1 MSAVVKAV
9 KSAVNTVVDAVDK
22 YVVEPI
28 KNDPLTFLATV
39 AGAAIAG
46 PGAFGMA
53 GMGYGAVGMGVGAG
67 LGNTAAGLAQG
78 EDFDTAIK
86 GGAIAG
92 LTTWAGVEGS
102 QYLKGTPTPGSEAAA
117 LQKGISGTADSF
129 GNAATQSVGDIFTSA
144 AKESANLVDDAAAGS
159 ANLGNPATSWS
170 QSVARAGSEVADDS
184 LSNSLNTLDDGFNAA
199 GNPNPSGMPNA
210 SLQGPGNA
218 PTDMYG
224 NQNPNFT
231 SSSASPGVGK
241 DVTGGVYSSSANP
254 SVNASAASS
263 SAPTI
268 AQTNADV
275 LKSNIMEYGTGDIS
289 PGSFNSPTPAPT
301 PTMWDKATGYAGD
314 AWKWAKDNPAYSIP
328 LALTGASLIG
338 GAMQDDPPS
347 GGGNNDQIGDSSFY
361 EPMRL
366 YDYNRTQ
373 KNYGDDLYTYGQTG
387 GEHQFFTPSV
397 YTPINFATGGS
408 VSPDNYGYY
417 TYGNIPPTMKGFAQG
432 GLSALAKGGNFDGRS
447 DDIPAVLSD
456 GEFVI
461 DAETVALLGNGSSK
475 AGANR
480 LEEMRQSVRKQKGGA
495 LSRGQFSP
503 DAKSPLAY
511 LKSSKR
517 SRG

>member
-9 KSAVNTVVDAVDK
+9 QSVVNTVVDAVDK

-53 GMGYGAVGMGVGAG
+53 GMGYGSIGMGVGAG

-102 QYLKGTPTPGSEAAA
+102 QYLKGTSAPPIEDRA
-117 LQKGISGTADSF
+117 LSNAFKGID
-129 GNAATQSVGDIFTSA
+129 NAATQSVDDIFTSA
-144 AKESANLVDDAAAGS
+144 AKESVKLADDAAAGS
-159 ANLGNPATSWS
+159 ANLSTPANSWS

-199 GNPNPSGMPNA
+199 GNPKPTGMPDA

-218 PTDMYG
+218 PTDLYG
-224 NQNPNFT
+224 NKNPDFT

-254 SVNASAASS
+254 AMDASAASGTLKT
-263 SAPTI
+263 PTL
-268 AQTNADV
+268 AETNASV
-275 LKSNIMEYGTGDIS
+275 LKSPSIEYGTGDTS
-289 PGSFNSPTPAPT
+289 YGSYNAPT
-301 PTMWDKATGYAGD
+301 PSPELSTWDKAMGYGSD
-314 AWKWAKDNPAYSIP
+314 AWKWAKDNPAYSVP

-417 TYGNIPPTMKGFAQG
+417 TYGNIPPTMRGFAQG